1 MGRIKR
7 SQIVDVGLQSV
18 RTSNASNVELEQY
31 VVTHSVTQFGPSNDS
46 PLSNNGLSEGKLI
59 LIES

>member
-1 MGRIKR
+1 M
-7 SQIVDVGLQSV
+7 DVGLQSV
-18 RTSNASNVELEQY
+18 RTSNASNVELEQH